1 MGTAYNTNVVTDG
14 LVACFDPANR
24 KGYPGT
30 GDKRS
35 SPVNSIEATLYN
47 SSDWDFVN
55 EKGGFISFDG
65 TNAYVSVGTSDPG
78 YDAIN
83 LLGNTMSLCGWVNRL
98 NDDDYVT
105 IMSKRASGY
114 MPQYEMTWYHSG
126 GYAAPYA
133 QIAFEIGTN
142 GVMRSSEAALT
153 GWHYVVAT
161 YDGTTVR
168 FYIDGQPWGT
178 ASYTATLSDNGRP
191 FKIANSGSA
200 AGTAEADFGALYMYN
215 RAITAAEIKQLYYM
229 QKSRFED

>member
-1 MGTAYNTNVVTDG
+1 MATSYAPNIVSDG
-14 LVACFDPANR
+14 IVACFDPGGR
-24 KGYPGT
+24 RSYPGT
-30 GDKRS
+30 GDKWY

-153 GWHYVVAT
+153 GWHYIVAT